1 MVTYFNKGTIWKGS
15 DCVIP
20 VKLSPCYA
28 DIDFSQVDNF
38 VVNFFTTA
46 SGSSITKTLEDF
58 SITGDTG
65 SVHFQNEELQLLD
78 DGVLR
83 YVAEYSY
90 GGDSMVFAF
99 SSNFYLKTPA
109 DYTPIELVTEED
121 VAEIVAEQIAD
132 STALTEIVQAQVNA
146 QMTGYTPDSEFEAF
160 RAWVEGLYATKN
172 YVNTNLLS
180 LSNMVNR
187 LSDEVHFDYYN
198 SGRTDEQIAAATQN
212 MVSSSTISTI
222 WVGTQAQYDSISP
235 KSTSTLYFIQPT

>member
-15 DCVIP
+15 DCEIP

-38 VVNFFTTA
+38 AVNFFTTA

-65 SVHFQNEELQLLD
+65 SVHFQSEELQLLD

-99 SSNFYLKTPA
+99 SSNFYLKAPA
-109 DYTPIELVTEED
+109 DYTPIEIVTEEN
-121 VAEIVAEQIAD
+121 VAEIVAEQISD
-132 STALTEIVQAQVNA
+132 STALTEIVQAQVSS
-146 QMTGYTPDSEFEAF
+146 QMTGYTTDSEFEAF
-160 RAWVEGLYATKN
+160 RAMAGATYATRSQLSQ
-172 YVNTNLLS
+172 VLTLLG
-180 LSNMVNR
+180 R
-187 LSDEVHFDYYN
+187 DYYTK
-198 SGRTDEQIAAATQN
+198 SETDSAISNATQN

-222 WVGTQAQYDSISP
+222 WVGTQAQYDNISP